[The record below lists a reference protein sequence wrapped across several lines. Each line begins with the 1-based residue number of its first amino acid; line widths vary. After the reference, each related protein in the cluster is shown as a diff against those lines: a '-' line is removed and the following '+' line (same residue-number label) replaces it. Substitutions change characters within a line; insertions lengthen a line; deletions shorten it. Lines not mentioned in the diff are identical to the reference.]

1 MTPATVTAGRE
12 LHVGQC
18 WPWLRVLSSLQSSLP
33 LVIQS
38 PSMFKLS
45 LLAVV
50 ALASTITA
58 SPLQAR
64 DDLVLYNGQ
73 NITFDYS
80 DSIVPAS
87 NLFGLGLLR
96 TGADL
101 PATVTSEGWEGPVV
115 LNIDDMDEIPATY
128 VLQYPFFQNG
138 SSYTAQIFQYDTTT
152 LEVVVPNVHNATF
165 IWVNRPGQDV

>member
-1 MTPATVTAGRE
+1 MFKSTLSVFLTTLAVSAMASAG
-12 LHVGQC
+12 
-18 WPWLRVLSSLQSSLP
+18 
-33 LVIQS
+33 VIQ
-38 PSMFKLS
+38 
-45 LLAVV
+45 
-50 ALASTITA
+50 
-58 SPLQAR
+58 AR
-64 DDLVLYNGQ
+64 EDLVLHNGQ

-96 TGADL
+96 TGADI
-101 PATVTSEGWEGPVV
+101 PEKVTSDGWEGPVV
-115 LNIDDMDEIPATY
+115 LNIDDMDVIPATY

-165 IWVNRPGQDV
+165 IWVNQPGQNV